1 MACTWRSTARGL
13 RDSCAAI
20 ARFDRP
26 SAISPQH
33 LALAV
38 GQLVEQSAAA
48 AADEARDHGRVEGRA
63 ARRHALDGVDE
74 LGDVAHAV
82 LEQVA
87 DAGGVVADQLEH
99 VGRLEVLREDEDRDR
114 RMRAPDLGGGH
125 QSIVGVARRH
135 ADVDDGDVG
144 HVGAHLEHE
153 VVGVVRAADHL
164 VPGVPQQR
172 RDALAQQ
179 RIVVGDHHA
188 QGRRRGGRR
197 TVSGC
202 NVAGGHGSV

>member
-1 MACTWRSTARGL
+1 MARL
-13 RDSCAAI
+13 E
-20 ARFDRP
+20 RP
-26 SAISPQH
+26 SAIKPEH

-38 GQLVEQSAAA
+38 GELVEQDAAP
-48 AADEARDHGRVEGRA
+48 AADEARDHGRVERRA

-74 LGDVAHAV
+74 LRDVAHAV

-87 DAGGVVADQLEH
+87 DAGGIVAHELEH
-99 VGRLEVLREDEDRDR
+99 VGRLEVLGEDEDRDR
-114 RMRAPDLGGGH
+114 RMGAADLGGGH
-125 QSIVGVARRH
+125 QSVVGVARRH

-153 VVGVVRAADHL
+153 VVRVVRAADHL
-164 VPGVPQQR
+164 VPGVPEQR

-188 QGRRRGGRR
+188 QGRLRAGLAGCRR
-197 TVSGC
+197 V
-202 NVAGGHGSV
+202 